1 MNDKLKQSLDGRLGG
16 MRWGERE
23 QAEVFRQIQRKE
35 MQDVK
40 HAKRGAGMLAIAV
53 TLLFLVAGAAFA
65 VGTMLQPEKTPGS
78 SAWRAAGTTTT
89 APSSRPN

>member
-1 MNDKLKQSLDGRLGG
+1 MNDKLSQSIKARLSG
-16 MRWGERE
+16 MQWCEGE
-23 QAEVFRQIQRKE
+23 QAEVLRQIQRKE

-40 HAKRGAGMLAIAV
+40 HAKRGAGMLVIAV

-65 VGTMLQPEKTPGS
+65 VGTMPQPEKTPGS